1 MNDMFGLSYDDLF
14 APGNLVVLKNNKKDL
29 LWYHQCLT
37 EEQMALLDQ
46 DEAIY
51 IDFKKQYSNP
61 NLDSFGHIFTVEYV
75 YRPTSDYGFE
85 KIFDRS
91 IVLPTSKPE
100 LKTGTFVRVAEYD
113 GDEFDEEDLSVG
125 VIVDNCV
132 VYREGGF
139 DYLEDLEPLCDEPKR
154 YNFYIV
160 AVYDEYTKSFAGCTK
175 EHVAWHMKGYRH
187 G

>member
-1 MNDMFGLSYDDLF
+1 MDNMFDLSYDDLF

-46 DEAIY
+46 DDAPY
-51 IDFKKQYSNP
+51 IDFKEQYNNP
-61 NLDSFGHIFTVEYV
+61 DLSSSDHIFAVEYV
-75 YRPTSDYGFE
+75 YRPTSDYDFE

-91 IVLPTSKPE
+91 IDLPKPKPE
-100 LKTGTFVRVAEYD
+100 LKTGTFVRVAKYD
-113 GDEFDEEDLSVG
+113 GNKFDEEDLGLG

-132 VYREGGF
+132 IYRGDGF
-139 DYLEDLEPLCDEPKR
+139 DYLEDLEPLGDEPKR

-160 AVYDEYTKSFAGCTK
+160 VVYDKYIKSFSECTK
-175 EHVAWHMKGYRH
+175 KHVAWCMEGYKH